1 MKTHLVLAALI
12 APAFAAAAQQSD
24 LIWTGDFE
32 TGASSLSG
40 NCSAGQDQWCN
51 QQTVR
56 PQQIQAVPSPSVQG
70 KYAARFEVKYGDVYN
85 NYSDSRSLMT
95 GPITL
100 WENEGNERWYR
111 WQAMWPADWVGS
123 YPKWDELAN
132 PDARSAAGSLLE
144 WHHDA
149 NGGIETG
156 SAPLYIG
163 ADDSNIWLCLVD
175 QATSTCRE
183 RPNLMPMERGHW
195 HDFILHAK
203 WSADPSVGYLEIWI
217 DGKLVMPKHVTSTMY
232 PGMRNYLIVG
242 LYRNGEIGDPNLLYP
257 NGTHVYGTDGTPGVA
272 YLDGFVAGKTQAS
285 VLAELPFGPPPP
297 PPPPPTPTPTPS
309 PPDAGPPVADGGTPD
324 ADAGTPIATADA
336 GTPDPVANNDADAGP
351 VLPVAAP
358 QATPPPSVTAP
369 APATGL
375 AGIGYPGGGCS
386 SGGASLSWLA
396 LPLLALALL
405 RRRRPQLARMKAGKR
420 N

>member
-1 MKTHLVLAALI
+1 MKTHLVLAAALI
-12 APAFAAAAQQSD
+12 APAFAAAAQSSD

-32 TGASSLSG
+32 TGASALSG

-51 QQTVR
+51 QQTIR

-70 KYAARFEVKYGDVYN
+70 KYAARFEVKYGDVYR

-95 GPITL
+95 GPTTL

-132 PDARSAAGSLLE
+132 PDARSPAGSLLE

-149 NGGIETG
+149 NGGVESG

-175 QATSTCRE
+175 QATSNCRE
-183 RPNLMPMERGHW
+183 RPNLMPMQRGHW
-195 HDFILHAK
+195 HDFVLHAK
-203 WSADPSVGYLEIWI
+203 WSSDPSVGYLEIWI
-217 DGKLVMPKHVTSTMY
+217 DGVLVMPRHVTSTMY

-242 LYRNGEIGDPNLLYP
+242 LYRNGEIGDPNLRYP
-257 NGTHVYGTDGTPGVA
+257 NGSYVYGSDGTPGVA
-272 YLDGFVAGKTQAS
+272 YLDGFVVGKTQAS

-297 PPPPPTPTPTPS
+297 PPPPP
-309 PPDAGPPVADGGTPD
+309 APV
-324 ADAGTPIATADA
+324 ADAGTPPPSADAGAPAADPAPPVATADA
-336 GTPDPVANNDADAGP
+336 GTPAPVVDGADAGA
-351 VLPVAAP
+351 PVAPVAP
-358 QATPPPSVTAP
+358 GATPAVAAATPV
-369 APATGL
+369 TGL
-375 AGIGYPGGGCS
+375 AAIGYPGGCS
-386 SGGASLSWLA
+386 SGGASLAWLA

-405 RRRRPQLARMKAGKR
+405 RRRRPQLARAKGGKR
-420 N
+420 A

>member
-32 TGASSLSG
+32 TGVGSLSG
-40 NCSAGQDQWCN
+40 NCSTGQDQWCDR
-51 QQTVR
+51 QAVR
-56 PQQIQAVPSPSVQG
+56 ADQIQVVPSPSVQG
-70 KYAARFEVKYGDVYN
+70 KYAARFEVKYGDVYRD
-85 NYSDSRSLMT
+85 YSDSRSLMT

-132 PDARSAAGSLLE
+132 PSARSWAGSLVE

-149 NGGIETG
+149 NGGVETG

-163 ADDSNIWLCLVD
+163 ADDNNIWLCLVD
-175 QATSTCRE
+175 QATSECRE
-183 RPNLMPMERGHW
+183 HPNLMPLQRGHW
-195 HDFILHAK
+195 HDFVMHAK

-217 DGKLVMPKHVTSTMY
+217 DGKLVLPKHVTSTMY

-242 LYRNGEIGDPNLLYP
+242 LYRNGRIGDPNLLYP

-285 VLAELPFGPPPP
+285 VLAELPFGPQPTP
-297 PPPPPTPTPTPS
+297 PPPPPTPTPTPV
-309 PPDAGPPVADGGTPD
+309 PV
-324 ADAGTPIATADA
+324 ADAGTPGA
-336 GTPDPVANNDADAGP
+336 GTPPPVASNDADAGP
-351 VLPVAAP
+351 VAAAAP
-358 QATPPPSVTAP
+358 PSTTPPPSVSASLPVVTS
-369 APATGL
+369 
-375 AGIGYPGGGCS
+375 GIGSQGGGCS
-386 SGGASLSWLA
+386 SGGASLAWIA
-396 LPLLALALL
+396 LPLVALALL
-405 RRRRPQLARMKAGKR
+405 RRRRPQLARVKTSKR
-420 N
+420 S